1 MDSER
6 ISVLADALSRGRI
19 SRRDFLK
26 AATGLGLSM
35 PAAMIL
41 LQGCA
46 PTPGPEPTTAPP
58 GETAEAKPTAAPTV
72 APTTPPMPAKTTAV
86 IGMPAPTRSLDPFY
100 IGSPNDLALDMA
112 IYDSLFD
119 IDYETMEIVPVLV
132 EEWEQVDDLT
142 WAFKLKEGIQFHKGY
157 GEMTAEDYAFWVNKI
172 VTEKAPPYFIMGS
185 GMVKEAV
192 VTDKYSF
199 EIHLTAPWAAYPLTS
214 LVSYGGVVLSSKAYQ
229 EMGGEQFA
237 VNPIGTG
244 PFELDSWTPG
254 GEVVLKKNEN
264 YHNPDLPKLEELVFQ
279 GIEDRV
285 VRLEKIRNGEIDWTY
300 GLDKKDISALV
311 SDPNMQVLHAPG
323 WNWDYITFNLALPD
337 RPWLDARVRKAISY
351 AVDRN
356 AIVESIYYGQ
366 ATAED
371 DSLPAG
377 YLGSDPDQQFYA
389 NTADLEKARELMA
402 EAGYADGFTM
412 PCMTSDKE
420 NLRRSLQVQA
430 EQLREINIEVEIE
443 QTDAGTYRSRWQN
456 NEFETISEDA
466 GMASPDSD
474 SALYWWH
481 HTGPEGGSNLGA
493 DGYSNPDLDA
503 ILDQARQS
511 SDSDER
517 ATLYRQALEII
528 AEDSPKVVLCNVDQ
542 EYVLNAG
549 LQGFYPTPQAMFPY
563 FKTVYW
569 SS

>member
-1 MDSER
+1 MSSER
-6 ISVLADALSRGRI
+6 ISQLAEALGRGRI
-19 SRRDFLK
+19 TRKDFLK
-26 AATGLGLSM
+26 AAGGLGLSM
-35 PAAMIL
+35 PAAMAL

-46 PTPGPEPTTAPP
+46 PAPTAEPTAPSAATP
-58 GETAEAKPTAAPTV
+58 EAKPTAAPTV
-72 APTTPPMPAKTTAV
+72 AATTPPTPTKTTAV
-86 IGMPAPTRSLDPFY
+86 IGMPAAIRSLDPFF
-100 IGSPNDLALDMA
+100 IGSPNDLAPDMG

-119 IDYETMEIVPVLV
+119 IDYETMQIVPVLV
-132 EEWEQVDDLT
+132 EEWEQVDDVT

-199 EIHLTAPWAAYPLTS
+199 EIHLSAPWAAYPLTS
-214 LVSYGGVVLSSKAYQ
+214 LVSYGGIVLSSKAYQ
-229 EMGGEQFA
+229 EMGQEQFA
-237 VNPIGTG
+237 MNPIGTG

-254 GEVVLKKNEN
+254 GELVLKKNEN
-264 YHNPDLPKLEELVFQ
+264 YHVAGLPKLEELIFQ
-279 GIEDRV
+279 GVEDAV
-285 VRLEKIRNGEIDWTY
+285 VRLEKIRTGELDWTY
-300 GLDKKDISALV
+300 GVDKKDIPELEN
-311 SDPNMQVLHAPG
+311 DPNLQILHAPG
-323 WNWDYITFNLALPD
+323 WNWDYMTFNLSLPD

-351 AVDRN
+351 AIDRT
-356 AIVESIYYGQ
+356 AIVVSVYYGQ

-371 DSLPAG
+371 DSLPPG
-377 YLGSDPDQQFYA
+377 YLGSDPDQQFYP
-389 NTADLEKARELMA
+389 NTADLDQARQLMA
-402 EAGYADGFTM
+402 DAGYADGFTM
-412 PCMTSDKE
+412 PCMTSEKE

-430 EQLREINIEVEIE
+430 EQLRQINIEVEIE
-443 QTDAGTYRSRWQN
+443 QTDAATYRTRWQN
-456 NEFETISEDA
+456 FDFETISEDA

-474 SALYWWH
+474 SALYWWY

-511 SDSDER
+511 SDSEER
-517 ATLYRQALEII
+517 AALYRDALEII
-528 AEDSPKVVLCNVDQ
+528 AEDCPKVVICNVDQ

-549 LQGFYPTPQAMFPY
+549 MQGFYPTPQAMFPY
-563 FKTVYW
+563 FKTAYF

>member
-1 MDSER
+1 MDSDR

-58 GETAEAKPTAAPTV
+58 GETAEAKPTV
-72 APTTPPMPAKTTAV
+72 APTTPPMPTKTKAV

-142 WAFKLKEGIQFHKGY
+142 WAFKLKEGIQFHKDY
-157 GEMTAEDYAFWVNKI
+157 GEMTADDYAFWVNKI

-199 EIHLTAPWAAYPLTS
+199 EIHLSAPWAAYPLTS

-254 GEVVLKKNEN
+254 GEVVLKKNQN

-300 GLDKKDISALV
+300 GLDKKDISALE
-311 SDPNMQVLHAPG
+311 SDPNIQILHAPG

-337 RPWLDARVRKAISY
+337 RPWLDVRVRKAISY

-371 DSLPAG
+371 DSLPPG
-377 YLGSDPDQQFYA
+377 YLGSDPDQEFYP

-430 EQLREINIEVEIE
+430 EQLRQINIEVEIE

-456 NEFETISEDA
+456 SEFETISEDA

-474 SALYWWH
+474 SALYWWY

-528 AEDSPKVVLCNVDQ
+528 AEDCPKVVLSNVDQ

-563 FKTVYW
+563 FKTAYW

>member
-6 ISVLADALSRGRI
+6 ISQLAEALSRGRI

-26 AATGLGLSM
+26 AAGGLGLSM
-35 PAAMIL
+35 PSAMAL

-46 PTPGPEPTTAPP
+46 PAPTVPAGETPAAEPTTAA
-58 GETAEAKPTAAPTV
+58 TTAA
-72 APTTPPMPAKTTAV
+72 ATPPQATKTKAI
-86 IGMPAPTRSLDPFY
+86 IGMPAAIRSLDPFF
-100 IGSPNDLALDMA
+100 IGSPIDLAPDMA

-119 IDYETMEIVPVLV
+119 IDYETMEIVPILV

-199 EIHLTAPWAAYPLTS
+199 EVHLSAPWAAYPLTS

-229 EMGGEQFA
+229 EMGQEKFA

-244 PFELDSWTPG
+244 PFELESWTPG
-254 GEVVLKKNEN
+254 GELVLKKNED
-264 YHNPDLPKLEELVFQ
+264 YHTPDIPKLEELVFQ
-279 GIEDRV
+279 GVEDSV

-300 GLDKKDISALV
+300 GVDKKDIAQLDN
-311 SDPNMQVLHAPG
+311 DPSVQVLHAPG
-323 WNWDYITFNLALPD
+323 WNWDYITFNLTLPD
-337 RPWLDARVRKAISY
+337 RPWLDPRVRKAISY
-351 AVDRN
+351 AIDRN
-356 AIVESIYYGQ
+356 AIMQSVYHGQ

-371 DSLPAG
+371 DSLPPG
-377 YLGSDPDQQFYA
+377 YLGSDPDQQFYP
-389 NTADLEKARELMA
+389 NTADLEKAGELME
-402 EAGYADGFTM
+402 EAGYANGFTM
-412 PCMTSDKE
+412 PCMTSEKE

-430 EQLREINIEVEIE
+430 EQLRQINIEVQIE
-443 QTDAGTYRSRWQN
+443 QTDAATYRSRWQN

-474 SALYWWH
+474 SALYWWY

-493 DGYSNPDLDA
+493 DGYSNADLDA

-511 SDSDER
+511 SDSGER

-528 AEDSPKVVLCNVDQ
+528 AEDCPKVVICNVDQ

-549 LQGFYPTPQAMFPY
+549 MQGFYPTPQAMFPY
-563 FKTVYW
+563 FKTAYF